1 MTLTER
7 EILEQLPAL
16 PPIEA
21 PRLASWLAAEE
32 LLAQLPAIARLERA
46 RP

>member
-16 PPIEA
+16 A
-21 PRLASWLAAEE
+21 PKAVAYDSLADE
-32 LLAQLPAIARLERA
+32 LLAQLPAIARMERA
-46 RP
+46 RA